1 MSSPSRREFLGAS
14 AAMLALNPS
23 LESLLPYAAKAP
35 LNVAVIGVGR
45 QGRAILTEL
54 GKIAGV
60 KIVALVDGS
69 KGRLD
74 AGLRRAQGAEGFAS
88 HKEMLDKV
96 KTVEAVF
103 VATPTHLHREPVVDA
118 LSAGKHVYCEA
129 PLAHNMDDLVAITKA
144 ARASKSLFQSGM
156 GARSNPIY
164 QLARTFVRSGTL
176 RTMATVRAQYRKK
189 MSWRF
194 PAPTPAEE
202 NDVNWRLN
210 PDVSLGLIGEV
221 GVSQFDAVHWFL
233 NAYPVSV
240 RATGAVRLHQDG
252 RKVADTVACEMMFA
266 DGVRFAYDA
275 TIANS
280 FEGAYE
286 LYTGEMASIKLA
298 WNAGWMFKEAD
309 APTQGWEV
317 YANREQFHDEQGITL
332 IADAT
337 KLAAQNKLKDG
348 VGLPEPPLYYPVAD
362 FVRSVTESKPSV
374 CSADEG
380 YRSGLVV
387 LAAHQALMT
396 GTAQKL
402 SEQAFKELPK

>member
-1 MSSPSRREFLGAS
+1 MTSPSRRDFLGAS

-23 LESLLPYAAKAP
+23 LEMLLPYAAKAP
-35 LNVAVIGVGR
+35 LNVALVGVGR
-45 QGRAILTEL
+45 QGRAILAEL
-54 GKIAGV
+54 AKIAGV
-60 KIVALVDGS
+60 RIVALVDSS

-96 KTVEAVF
+96 KSVEAVI
-103 VATPTHLHREPVVDA
+103 VATPTHLHRAVAVDS
-118 LSAGKHVYCEA
+118 LGAGKHVYCEA
-129 PLAHNMDDLVAITKA
+129 PLAHTMEDLVAITRA
-144 ARASKSLFQSGM
+144 ARASKAVFQTGM
-156 GARSNPIY
+156 GARSNPVY

-176 RTMATVRAQYRKK
+176 RTLATVRAQYRKK
-189 MSWRF
+189 MTWRF
-194 PAPTPAEE
+194 PAPSSAEE
-202 NDVNWRLN
+202 ADVNWRLN
-210 PDVSLGLIGEV
+210 PDVSLGLLGEV

-233 NAYPVSV
+233 NAYPTSV
-240 RATGAVRLHQDG
+240 RASGSIRLHQDG
-252 RKVADTVACEMMFA
+252 RKVHDTVSCEMVFP

-286 LYTGEMASIKLA
+286 LYTGEMATIKLA

-348 VGLPEPPLYYPVAD
+348 VGLPEPPLYYPLAD

-380 YRSGLVV
+380 YRVGLVV
-387 LAAHQALMT
+387 LAAHQALQT
-396 GTAQKL
+396 GVEQKL
-402 SEQAFKELPK
+402 SEQQFKDMPK